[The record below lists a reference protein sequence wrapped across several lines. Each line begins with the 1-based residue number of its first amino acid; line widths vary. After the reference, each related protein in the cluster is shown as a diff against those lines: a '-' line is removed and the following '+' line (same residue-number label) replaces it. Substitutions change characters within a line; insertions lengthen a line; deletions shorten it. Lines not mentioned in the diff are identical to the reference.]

1 MMAAQKILLPY
12 NFRTLD
18 QKALA
23 FANSTFGYLDEVEIT
38 LFHAYTPLPEIEADS
53 SSVMGKLK
61 GDLGYLSQK
70 IMQQETEL
78 KAVGE
83 KLLQTGFAKNRIH
96 TIFKPRK
103 KDIAAEIIELVTND
117 NFNVVIINHKS
128 GKASRFFTGSVFS
141 KVVSALKDTTVCIV
155 S

>member
-12 NFRTLD
+12 NFRALD

-23 FANSTFGYLDEVEIT
+23 FAISTFGHFEEVEIT

-53 SSVMGKLK
+53 TSVMGKLK
-61 GDLGYLSQK
+61 GDLGYLSHK

-78 KAVGE
+78 KAVEE
-83 KLLQTGFAKNRIH
+83 KLLQTGVAQKRVH

-103 KDIAAEIIELVTND
+103 KDIAAEIIELVTNY

>member
-1 MMAAQKILLPY
+1 MAALKILLPH

-23 FANSTFGYLDEVEIT
+23 FANSTFGHLDEVEIT

-117 NFNVVIINHKS
+117 KFNVVIINHKS

>member
-1 MMAAQKILLPY
+1 MAVQKILLPY
-12 NFRTLD
+12 NFTILD

-23 FANSTFGYLDEVEIT
+23 FVNSTFGCLEEVEIT
-38 LFHAYTPLPEIEADS
+38 LFYAYTPLPQIEAES
-53 SSVMGKLK
+53 TSVMGKLK
-61 GDLGYLSQK
+61 GNLGYLSQK

-78 KAVGE
+78 KAVAE
-83 KLLQTGFAKNRIH
+83 KMLQTGFAQNRIH
-96 TIFKPRK
+96 TAFKPRK
-103 KDIAAEIIELVTND
+103 KDIATEIIELVSKD
-117 NFNVVIINHKS
+117 NFSVIVINHKP

>member
-1 MMAAQKILLPY
+1 MAAQKILLPY
-12 NFRTLD
+12 NFTTLD

-23 FANSTFGYLDEVEIT
+23 FANSTFGHLEEVEIT
-38 LFHAYTPLPEIEADS
+38 LFHAYTPLPEIEAES
-53 SSVMGKLK
+53 TSVMGKLK

-78 KAVGE
+78 NAVKE
-83 KLLQTGFAKNRIH
+83 KLLQSGFAQNRVH
-96 TIFKPRK
+96 TVFKPRK
-103 KDIAAEIIELVTND
+103 KDIAAEIIEAVTND
-117 NFNVVIINHKS
+117 RFNVVIINHKS

-141 KVVSALKDTTVCIV
+141 KVVSALKDITVCIV

>member
-12 NFRTLD
+12 NFTTLD

-23 FANSTFGYLDEVEIT
+23 FANSTFGHLEEVEIT
-38 LFHAYTPLPEIEADS
+38 LFHAYTPLPEIEAES
-53 SSVMGKLK
+53 TSVMGKLK
-61 GDLGYLSQK
+61 GDLSYLSQK

-78 KAVGE
+78 KAVEE
-83 KLLQTGFAKNRIH
+83 KLLQGGFAHSCIRSV
-96 TIFKPRK
+96 FKPRK
-103 KDIAAEIIELVTND
+103 KDVASEIIEFVSND
-117 NFNVVIINHKS
+117 KSSVIVINHKS

>member
-1 MMAAQKILLPY
+1 MMAALKILLPY

-18 QKALA
+18 QKALV
-23 FANSTFGYLDEVEIT
+23 FANSTFGHLDEVEIT

-83 KLLQTGFAKNRIH
+83 KLLQTGVAKNRIH

-117 NFNVVIINHKS
+117 KFNVVIINHKS

>member
-1 MMAAQKILLPY
+1 MAALKILLPH

-23 FANSTFGYLDEVEIT
+23 FANSTFGHLEEVEIT
-38 LFHAYTPLPEIEADS
+38 LFHAYTPLPEIEAECT
-53 SSVMGKLK
+53 SVMGKLK
-61 GDLGYLSQK
+61 GDLSYLSQK

-78 KAVGE
+78 KAVEE
-83 KLLQTGFAKNRIH
+83 KLLQGGFAQSCIH
-96 TIFKPRK
+96 TVFKSRK
-103 KDIAAEIIELVTND
+103 KDIASEIIEFFSKD
-117 NFNVVIINHKS
+117 KFSVIVINHKP

>member
-1 MMAAQKILLPY
+1 MAALKILLPY

-23 FANSTFGYLDEVEIT
+23 FASSTFGHLEEVEIT
-38 LFHAYTPLPEIEADS
+38 LFHAYTPLPEVEADS
-53 SSVMGKLK
+53 ASVMGKLK

-78 KAVGE
+78 NAVKE
-83 KLLQTGFAKNRIH
+83 KLLQSGFAQNRVH
-96 TIFKPRK
+96 TVFKPRK
-103 KDIAAEIIELVTND
+103 KDIAAEIIEAVTND
-117 NFNVVIINHKS
+117 RFNVVIINHKS
-128 GKASRFFTGSVFS
+128 GKASRFFTGSVFI

>member
-12 NFRTLD
+12 NFKTLD

-23 FANSTFGYLDEVEIT
+23 FANSTFGHLEDVEIT
-38 LFHAYTPLPEIEADS
+38 LFHAYTPLPEIEAES
-53 SSVMGKLK
+53 KSVMGKLK
-61 GDLGYLSQK
+61 GDLSYLSQK
-70 IMQQETEL
+70 IMQLETEL
-78 KAVGE
+78 KAVEE
-83 KLLQTGFAKNRIH
+83 KLLQGGFAQSCIH
-96 TIFKPRK
+96 TVFKPRK
-103 KDIAAEIIELVTND
+103 KDIAAEIIEFVSD
-117 NFNVVIINHKS
+117 DKSNVIIINHKS

>member
-1 MMAAQKILLPY
+1 MAALKILLPY
-12 NFRTLD
+12 NFRSLD

-23 FANSTFGYLDEVEIT
+23 FANSTFGHLDEVEIT

-53 SSVMGKLK
+53 TSVMGKLK
-61 GDLGYLSQK
+61 GDLSYLSQK
-70 IMQQETEL
+70 IMQQEAEL
-78 KAVGE
+78 KAVEE
-83 KLLQTGFAKNRIH
+83 KLLQTGFLQNRLH

-103 KDIAAEIIELVTND
+103 RDIAAEIIELVTND

>member
-1 MMAAQKILLPY
+1 MMVAQKILLPY
-12 NFRTLD
+12 NFTTLD

-23 FANSTFGYLDEVEIT
+23 FASSTFGHLEGVEIT
-38 LFHAYTPLPEIEADS
+38 LFHAYTPLPEIEAES
-53 SSVMGKLK
+53 TSVMGKLK
-61 GDLGYLSQK
+61 GNLGYLSQK

-78 KAVGE
+78 KAVAE
-83 KLLQTGFAKNRIH
+83 KLLQTGFEPNRIH
-96 TIFKPRK
+96 TVFKPRK
-103 KDIAAEIIELVTND
+103 KDIAAEIIELVTKD
-117 NFNVVIINHKS
+117 KFNVVVINHKP

>member
-1 MMAAQKILLPY
+1 MMAALKILLPY

-23 FANSTFGYLDEVEIT
+23 FANSTFGHLEGAEIT

-70 IMQQETEL
+70 IIQQETEL
-78 KAVGE
+78 DAVKE
-83 KLLQTGFAKNRIH
+83 QLLQTGFAQNLVN
-96 TIFKPRK
+96 TVFKPRK
-103 KDIAAEIIELVTND
+103 RDIAAEIIELVTNEK
-117 NFNVVIINHKS
+117 FNVVIINHKS

>member
-1 MMAAQKILLPY
+1 MMAALKILLPY

-23 FANSTFGYLDEVEIT
+23 FANSTFGHLDEVEIT

-78 KAVGE
+78 KAVEE
-83 KLLQTGFAKNRIH
+83 KLLQGGFAQSCIH
-96 TIFKPRK
+96 TVFKPRK
-103 KDIAAEIIELVTND
+103 KDIAAEIIEFVSD
-117 NFNVVIINHKS
+117 DKSNVIIINHKS

>member
-1 MMAAQKILLPY
+1 MAALKILLPY
-12 NFRTLD
+12 NFRSLD

-23 FANSTFGYLDEVEIT
+23 FANSTFGHLDEVEIT

-53 SSVMGKLK
+53 TSVMGKLK
-61 GDLGYLSQK
+61 GDLSYLSQK
-70 IMQQETEL
+70 IMQQEAEL
-78 KAVGE
+78 KAVEE
-83 KLLQTGFAKNRIH
+83 KLLQTGFSQNRLH

-103 KDIAAEIIELVTND
+103 RDIAAEIIELVTND

>member
-1 MMAAQKILLPY
+1 MMAALKILLPY

-23 FANSTFGYLDEVEIT
+23 FANHAFGHLEDVEIT

-53 SSVMGKLK
+53 TSVMGKLK
-61 GDLGYLSQK
+61 GDLSYLSQK
-70 IMQQETEL
+70 ITQQETEL
-78 KAVGE
+78 KAVQDQ
-83 KLLQTGFAKNRIH
+83 LLETGFEPKRVHN
-96 TIFKPRK
+96 IFKPRK
-103 KDIAAEIIELVTND
+103 KDIAGEIIELVTTD
-117 NFNVVIINHKS
+117 KFNVVIINHKS
-128 GKASRFFTGSVFS
+128 GKASRFFTGSVFN

>member
-1 MMAAQKILLPY
+1 MMAAIKILLPF

-23 FANSTFGYLDEVEIT
+23 FANSTFGHLDEVDIT

-53 SSVMGKLK
+53 TSVMGKLK
-61 GDLGYLSQK
+61 GDLTYLSQK
-70 IMQQETEL
+70 IVQQEAEL
-78 KAVGE
+78 KAVEE
-83 KLLQTGFAKNRIH
+83 KLLQTGFAQNRLH